1 MRQICSPVTQRLF
14 AIALAIVAISTPG
27 CGGSSPKLVEVRGRI
42 TDGGK
47 AVAGAN
53 VTYQPI
59 ATSKDDIFPGPGSFG
74 KTDADGHYQLRTFN
88 HELPGAIPGQHRIS
102 ISLPPTGEV
111 RDFAPAANAKAIP
124 ARFLDGSTIVVVP
137 TDGAAE
143 LNFDLAQ
150 SGPSGVGK

>member
-1 MRQICSPVTQRLF
+1 MLQFSSRVTQRLL
-14 AIALAIVAISTPG
+14 AIALAMTAISIPG
-27 CGGSSPKLVEVRGRI
+27 CGGSSPKLVEVSGRI

-59 ATSKDDIFPGPGSFG
+59 ATSKDDIFPGPASFG

-102 ISLPPTGEV
+102 ISFPPAGEA
-111 RDFAPAANAKAIP
+111 REFAPATNSKTVP
-124 ARFLDGSTIVVVP
+124 ARFLDGSTIVEVP
-137 TDGAAE
+137 TDGAAK
-143 LNFDLAQ
+143 LDFDLAQ
-150 SGPSGVGK
+150 